1 MDKEKLRKKKEK
13 EIKDWWVQ
21 ILAYPHVQKKY
32 ALSVCK
38 SHFLTISIII
48 IGGNLSKKKRLVNL
62 WLQSVGADELAAL

>member
-21 ILAYPHVQKKY
+21 ILAYAHVQKKY

-38 SHFLTISIII
+38 PHFLTISIII
-48 IGGNLSKKKRLVNL
+48 IGGKLV
-62 WLQSVGADELAAL
+62 QKEEVG